1 MRGLQGGR
9 QRSDHTGKY
18 TVLRVLNFTSKGN
31 EKLLMHFQWGS
42 DYIYVHAH
50 TFFFFFK
57 VFGWCVENEEWI
69 ERERKCRPKTKGVS
83 LGGR

>member
-50 TFFFFFK
+50 TFFFFF
-57 VFGWCVENEEWI
+57 
-69 ERERKCRPKTKGVS
+69 
-83 LGGR
+83 